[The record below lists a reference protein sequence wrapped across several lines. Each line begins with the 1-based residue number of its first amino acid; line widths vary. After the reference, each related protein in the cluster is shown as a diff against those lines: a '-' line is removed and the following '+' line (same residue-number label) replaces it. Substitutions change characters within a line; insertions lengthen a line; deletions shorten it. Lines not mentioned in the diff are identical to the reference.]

1 MQTTHFQ
8 WITLGLQSR
17 SQISSVQSSH
27 HREPKKLQKL
37 RQKRN
42 HLKFRRDKRG
52 SQVSQK
58 HLERIQ
64 EINHLRLKNSILHTA
79 RKTDLKLAPGQEQRD
94 LTFQIKK
101 VRALLRKLIP
111 CQHLQKVLA
120 LDVHS
125 L

>member
-27 HREPKKLQKL
+27 NREQKKLQKL
-37 RQKRN
+37 RRKRN
-42 HLKFRRDKRG
+42 LLKFRRDKRG

-58 HLERIQ
+58 HLGRIR

-79 RKTDLKLAPGQEQRD
+79 RKTGLNLAPGQEQRD

-101 VRALLRKLIP
+101 VRALLKKLLP
-111 CQHLQKVLA
+111 CQTPQKVLA
-120 LDVHS
+120 LDVHN